1 MPRPGE
7 IAMQGLLH
15 DVAYSFRV
23 LRKSPIFTLV
33 AVLTLAL
40 GIGANTAIFS
50 VFNAVLLSPLPYP
63 HPEQLVA
70 LGASKPNFE
79 NGSISFPNFRDW
91 RKDNR
96 TFQSMAISRST
107 TYSLTGLGDA
117 EEVHAELVSS
127 DLFPMLSVRPIL
139 GRLIS
144 PGEDEVG
151 AAPIALISEGLW
163 QRKFG
168 SSPTVLGQSV
178 ALDGRDY
185 SVVGVVPASFSLN
198 INMLHPSDVYV
209 PIGQWANS
217 LLMDR
222 GAGLGFHGLGRLKPG
237 VTLQQARADMARVT
251 QNLAAAYPPKDHGI
265 GAHIVPMKDAVVGDV
280 RPLLMTLLGAVGVV
294 LLIACGNVA
303 NLMLA
308 RATSR
313 NHEFAIR
320 AALGAGRGRL
330 LRQLLTESVAL
341 AALGGVLGVAI
352 AYWGTAAAL
361 KALPDTLPRAGDIG
375 LDSSV
380 LLFTAFISLLSGMVF
395 GLVPALRAS
404 RPNVNATLTD
414 RSCGSSVAH
423 SKAQRI
429 FVVLEMSMALV
440 LMISA
445 GLMIRSLSALW
456 SVDPGFQT
464 DHLLTFGL
472 TLPPSMMK
480 ATPDSIRATF
490 HNLDDE
496 LNAIPGVEASAVS
509 WGAFP
514 MAGDDEVVFWIDGQ
528 PKPASQNQMNWTLNY
543 VVGPDYLR
551 TMGTALLRGRFL
563 TAQDNE
569 RAPHVVIID
578 ETLARK
584 FFPHEDP
591 IGKRLNLVTPD
602 DENVEIVGVVRH
614 VMQWGLDPSSDGQ
627 LQAEIYRPFMQLADA
642 PMTQAASGVSYAVR
656 LSPTGHTDFAAIRHH
671 LQQGN
676 AEQAVYGAQT
686 MNEMIATTLAERR
699 LSMILLTTFALLAL
713 SLASIG
719 IYGVISYA
727 VAQRTQEIGIRMA
740 MGARRTDVLAM
751 VARQGVRLILIGLLC
766 GSAGALAATR
776 ALSTLLFGVKP
787 FDLPTFLATGLL
799 LLLVGM
805 LAIYVPAARAA
816 RVDPMVALRDA

>member
-1 MPRPGE
+1 
-7 IAMQGLLH
+7 
-15 DVAYSFRV
+15 
-23 LRKSPIFTLV
+23 
-33 AVLTLAL
+33 
-40 GIGANTAIFS
+40 
-50 VFNAVLLSPLPYP
+50 
-63 HPEQLVA
+63 
-70 LGASKPNFE
+70 
-79 NGSISFPNFRDW
+79 
-91 RKDNR
+91 
-96 TFQSMAISRST
+96 
-107 TYSLTGLGDA
+107 
-117 EEVHAELVSS
+117 
-127 DLFPMLSVRPIL
+127 
-139 GRLIS
+139 
-144 PGEDEVG
+144 
-151 AAPIALISEGLW
+151 
-163 QRKFG
+163 
-168 SSPTVLGQSV
+168 
-178 ALDGRDY
+178 
-185 SVVGVVPASFSLN
+185 
-198 INMLHPSDVYV
+198 MLHPSDVYV
-209 PIGQWANS
+209 PIGQWSNS

-222 GAGLGFHGLGRLKPG
+222 GAGLGFHGIGRLKPG

-251 QNLAAAYPPKDHGI
+251 QNLAAAYPQKDHGI
-265 GAHIVPMKDAVVGDV
+265 GAHIVPLKDAVVGDV
-280 RPLLMTLLGAVGVV
+280 RPLLMILLGAVGVV

-330 LRQLLTESVAL
+330 LRQLLTESVTL
-341 AALGGVLGVAI
+341 ARWADHWASLSRIGEPPPRSKPCLIPCLAPTTSDWI
-352 AYWGTAAAL
+352 AAC
-361 KALPDTLPRAGDIG
+361 
-375 LDSSV
+375 
-380 LLFTAFISLLSGMVF
+380 LLFTACISLLAGIVF

-414 RSCGSSVAH
+414 RSRGNSVVH
-423 SKAQRI
+423 SKAQRV
-429 FVVLEMSMALV
+429 FVVLEMAMALV

-456 SVDPGFQT
+456 SVDPGFQA

-472 TLPPSMMK
+472 TLPPSMTK
-480 ATPDSIRATF
+480 ASPESIRATF
-490 HNLDDE
+490 HNLDQE

-563 TAQDNE
+563 TAHDNE
-569 RAPHVVIID
+569 HAPHVVVID
-578 ETLARK
+578 EAFARK

-602 DENVEIVGVVRH
+602 EENVEIVGVVRH
-614 VMQWGLDPSSDGQ
+614 VMQWGLDPNSDEQ

-642 PMTQAASGVSYAVR
+642 AMMQAASGVSYAVR
-656 LSPTGHTDFAAIRHH
+656 LSPTSHTDFAAIRRR

-686 MNEMIATTLAERR
+686 MNEIIATTLAERR
-699 LSMILLTTFALLAL
+699 LSMILLTTFAILAL

-719 IYGVISYA
+719 IYGVISYV

-740 MGARRTDVLAM
+740 MGARRVDVLAM

-766 GSAGALAATR
+766 GTAGALAATR
-776 ALSTLLFGVKP
+776 ALSTMLFGVKP

-799 LLLVGM
+799 LLLIGM

-816 RVDPMVALRDA
+816 KVDPMVALRDA

>member
-1 MPRPGE
+1 
-7 IAMQGLLH
+7 MQALLH
-15 DVAYSFRV
+15 DIAYTFRV
-23 LRKSPIFTLV
+23 LRKSPVFTLV
-33 AVLTLAL
+33 AILTLAL

-50 VFNAVLLSPLPYP
+50 IFNAVLLSPLPYP

-70 LGASKPNFE
+70 LGASKPNFQ

-96 TFQSMAISRST
+96 TFQAMAISRSN

-117 EEVHAELVSS
+117 EEVPAELISS
-127 DLFPMLSVRPIL
+127 DLFPMLNVRPVL
-139 GRLIS
+139 GRLIA

-163 QRKFG
+163 ARKFG
-168 SSPTVLGQSV
+168 SSPSVLGKSV
-178 ALDGRDY
+178 TLDGRDY
-185 SVVGVVPASFSLN
+185 TIVGVVPASFSLN
-198 INMLHPSDVYV
+198 INMLHPSDLYV
-209 PIGQWANS
+209 PIGQWSNS

-222 GAGLGFHGLGRLKPG
+222 GAGLGFHGIGRLKPG
-237 VTLQQARADMARVT
+237 ITLQQARADMARVT
-251 QNLAAAYPPKDHGI
+251 QNLAAAYPQKDHGI
-265 GAHIVPMKDAVVGDV
+265 GAHIVPLKDAVVGDV
-280 RPLLMTLLGAVGVV
+280 RPLLLILLGAVGVV

-308 RATSR
+308 RSTSR

-330 LRQLLTESVAL
+330 LRQLLTESVTL
-341 AALGGVLGVAI
+341 AALGGLLGVAI

-375 LDSSV
+375 LDSRV
-380 LLFTAFISLLSGMVF
+380 LLFTACISLLAGIVF

-414 RSCGSSVAH
+414 RSRGNSVVH
-423 SKAQRI
+423 SKAQRV
-429 FVVLEMSMALV
+429 FVVLEMAMALV

-456 SVDPGFQT
+456 SVDPGFQA

-472 TLPPSMMK
+472 TLPPSMTK
-480 ATPDSIRATF
+480 ASPESVRATF
-490 HNLDDE
+490 HNLDQE

-563 TAQDNE
+563 TAHDNE
-569 RAPHVVIID
+569 HAPHVVVID
-578 ETLARK
+578 EAFARK

-602 DENVEIVGVVRH
+602 EENVEIVGVVRH
-614 VMQWGLDPSSDGQ
+614 VMQWGLDPNSDEQ

-642 PMTQAASGVSYAVR
+642 AMMQAASGVSYAVR
-656 LSPTGHTDFAAIRHH
+656 LSPTSHTDFAAIRRR

-676 AEQAVYGAQT
+676 AEQPVYGAQT
-686 MNEMIATTLAERR
+686 LNEIIATTLAERR
-699 LSMILLTTFALLAL
+699 LSMILLTTFAILAL

-719 IYGVISYA
+719 IYGVISYV

-740 MGARRTDVLAM
+740 MGARRVDVLAM

-766 GSAGALAATR
+766 GTAGALAATR
-776 ALSTLLFGVKP
+776 ALSTMLFGVKP

-799 LLLVGM
+799 LLLIGM